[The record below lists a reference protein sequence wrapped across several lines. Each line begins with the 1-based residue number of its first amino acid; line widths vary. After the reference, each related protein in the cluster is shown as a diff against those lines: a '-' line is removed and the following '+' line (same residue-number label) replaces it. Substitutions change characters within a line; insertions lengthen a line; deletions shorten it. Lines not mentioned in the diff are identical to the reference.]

1 MKGFHMSGNIS
12 GYLKTLLLTAA
23 CLLLTAIPLSAK
35 IMEVEVTV
43 LNEKNKEP
51 LFDVDIF
58 DANIRIPGTDQYK
71 DLGITNPQG
80 IAVVTVDD
88 NGELLIVVPD
98 AGSRKEKVKG
108 RRKIVVLMAPPKNRN
123 NNYQLDEITKTRK
136 AGGGF
141 TPKDTKI
148 KENGH
153 WVKFDIQLIVPRAIM
168 KDNRR
173 AIIQNVVRDNTID
186 TIYYGRPV
194 VIDCEEYAI
203 TQARMFDGDMTRD
216 PLYKYSRAPKYNEGD
231 SMLIFEQDSV
241 YIDPLPNGEH
251 DLQVIQYSWVLDY
264 SKIVNIQ
271 SRVVG
276 HGSQNPMRFFKF
288 DSYGAIL
295 ADNSRNRNYIPTIQK
310 QSLPTPREMNMNF
323 VVGRPNIDYSDSATV
338 AAMDDLIAELKSTED
353 DGSDVRLTGFG
364 LKVTSS
370 PEGSFETNKK
380 LAGQRA
386 VFAANAVL
394 NNLSRATRNGI
405 QNDFG
410 RTAEV
415 APWSAMVELLRKDS
429 LVEEANAV
437 QAILD
442 EIPGT
447 EGYDMDR
454 QGVRIKK
461 LPFYYPVIADRLV
474 KLRKVEYLIVT
485 ETWREFT
492 DEELLDWFK
501 VGKLSRL
508 HETRDIWRLS
518 HLVDSLD
525 QKEQILR
532 YGMDVAKRKYG
543 TASPAAFATHAVFA
557 NDLAAIMIDQKKSD
571 VAILK
576 EYVDTLP
583 KAGLGLVPEEIWA
596 NQAVAYMAKKGRSNY
611 LKAADY
617 LNRIGANRFDESEYL
632 HRVGLYLRALLGD
645 YEDGLAEIAAERPMN
660 EVALLLEWEQ
670 DALAWEKAQKLDDS
684 ADAFYLRAI
693 AARRMADSTDDFAM
707 QDMASENLARAI
719 MLNPAYEKL
728 AAIDGD
734 VLKILPYA
742 QNFIAEI
749 KEKERFEALAAAEE
763 ADLESAQIEM
773 EAEDIALQAKS
784 DAMDM
789 GATEE
794 EATAIGQKAAQEYR
808 EQKAK
813 EREERLAAE
822 KNRRRSTKT
831 AEEIAEEEEAERIA
845 AEEAAAE
852 ERAAAAKAAAGNAAT
867 KK

>member
-1 MKGFHMSGNIS
+1 
-12 GYLKTLLLTAA
+12 
-23 CLLLTAIPLSAK
+23 
-35 IMEVEVTV
+35 
-43 LNEKNKEP
+43 
-51 LFDVDIF
+51 
-58 DANIRIPGTDQYK
+58 
-71 DLGITNPQG
+71 
-80 IAVVTVDD
+80 
-88 NGELLIVVPD
+88 
-98 AGSRKEKVKG
+98 
-108 RRKIVVLMAPPKNRN
+108 
-123 NNYQLDEITKTRK
+123 
-136 AGGGF
+136 
-141 TPKDTKI
+141 
-148 KENGH
+148 
-153 WVKFDIQLIVPRAIM
+153 
-168 KDNRR
+168 
-173 AIIQNVVRDNTID
+173 
-186 TIYYGRPV
+186 
-194 VIDCEEYAI
+194 
-203 TQARMFDGDMTRD
+203 
-216 PLYKYSRAPKYNEGD
+216 
-231 SMLIFEQDSV
+231 
-241 YIDPLPNGEH
+241 
-251 DLQVIQYSWVLDY
+251 
-264 SKIVNIQ
+264 
-271 SRVVG
+271 
-276 HGSQNPMRFFKF
+276 MRFFKF

-310 QSLPTPREMNMNF
+310 QSLPTPCEMNMNF

-501 VGKLSRL
+501 AGKLSRL

-543 TASPAAFATHAVFA
+543 TASPAAYATHAVFA

-831 AEEIAEEEEAERIA
+831 AEEIAEVRKAGKEVMIFFSKQIDPDIAGMEQVSKLQEYKNTIEGLYETFQDLSDFEKKFSQKLNLFVQNEFQPLVAENVSNSKGEKTVLFSEEEIEIIQQWCNSSIDYCSQVAFIGGHHMFRFGPVQIETENPKETAKFIEFMKRL
-845 AEEAAAE
+845 EAAGFIEFQKFDNRGKPRYSLTLEAY
-852 ERAAAAKAAAGNAAT
+852 ERFRED
-867 KK
+867 